1 MENKEDAFD
10 KIIEAQKA
18 LEEVWNPFVQKIYAQ
33 ANPQGAQP
41 GSNPFGDIFGG
52 ANRKL
57 SDEDG
62 LFIFL
67 TPQAHNMSN
76 NGIHFDR
83 EFDLYAKKKA
93 QKTWMEYYG
102 KTKEDFIRR
111 YGKNYLDIL

>member
-1 MENKEDAFD
+1 MEENKNKISIMEPDARWSTKRF
-10 KIIEAQKA
+10 E
-18 LEEVWNPFVQKIYAQ
+18 
-33 ANPQGAQP
+33 
-41 GSNPFGDIFGG
+41 GSHMHHIFGG

-76 NGIHFDR
+76 NGIHFNR